1 MLRRGKS
8 ITGARIGP
16 NKTNHKTIKPSKTR
30 KIIRRYHFLNQSK
43 QKLLKLLKLEDTNN
57 LLFDTLR
64 TGNADFQQGCDVK
77 RGDEVIEKQLVKV
90 HQHSAEQSLLYRM
103 LGYVY
108 TELADEKGLSNY
120 QMASRMGQDV
130 KRGGDSSKI
139 LIQWMKEL
147 MNSHEQDS
155 SHAMNALEIGSLS
168 KDNKISTSGIFNPVV
183 RIDLNNSNDNEGIIR
198 QDFMERPIPRIEE
211 DKFDL
216 ISCSLV
222 LNFVPTPVERGQMCH
237 RFQLFLKNDV
247 ISSNKRGSYVFI
259 VLPLPCL
266 SNSRYM
272 SESRFHDMMKSLGYE
287 NIRYQE
293 AKKVCYALYRRD
305 QRMENIES
313 QTRFM
318 KKKQC
323 RDGSK
328 MNNFNILLSK

>member
-8 ITGARIGP
+8 ITGTIIGP
-16 NKTNHKTIKPSKTR
+16 NKTNVKTIKPSKTR

-43 QKLLKLLKLEDTNN
+43 QKLLKLLKLEDSNN

-64 TGNADFQQGCDVK
+64 SGNADFQRGCDMK
-77 RGDEVIEKQLVKV
+77 RGDDVTERQLIKI
-90 HQHSAEQSLLYRM
+90 HQHSMDSKLLYNM

-139 LIQWMKEL
+139 LIKWMKEL
-147 MNSHEQDS
+147 DDTQEKNHDERKTMT
-155 SHAMNALEIGSLS
+155 ALEIGSLS
-168 KDNKISTSGIFNPVV
+168 KQNKISTSGIFNPVV
-183 RIDLNNSNDNEGIIR
+183 RIDLNNSNDQEGIIR
-198 QDFMERPIPRIEE
+198 QDFMERPIPHNDN

-222 LNFVPTPVERGQMCH
+222 LNFVPTPLERGQMCR
-237 RFQLFLKNDV
+237 RFKFFLKNN
-247 ISSNKRGSYVFI
+247 SNNTRYIFI

-266 SNSRYM
+266 SNSRYITP
-272 SESRFHDMMKSLGYE
+272 ERFHDMMLSLGYE
-287 NIRYQE
+287 KLRYQE
-293 AKKVCYALYRRD
+293 AKKVCYALYQWD
-305 QRMENIES
+305 KNLENEET
-313 QTRFM
+313 QKKRFM
-318 KKKQC
+318 TKRQC
-323 RDGSK
+323 RDGPK